1 MTRRPPTMED
11 VAEAAGVSRA
21 LVSLVMRQSP
31 KVSAQRREAVLAAAD
46 RLGYRPN
53 VLARNLA
60 SRRTRTVGFIIDDL
74 HNPYHADVAAGAEE
88 IAAAEGYRILI
99 NTGWRQ
105 ADAEQRAVETMLEF
119 RTDGIILAGPRL
131 DEEHMVSAG
140 RLVPI
145 VAVGRAV
152 ESDGVDTVNNDE
164 IAGARL
170 AVEHLVE
177 LGHREIVHFD
187 GGQGAGAATRRFGY
201 EQAMTAAGL
210 ADQIKVVEGNFT
222 EISGVA
228 AAEEVLRWNHRPTAV
243 FAANDL
249 MAAGALDTFEEA
261 GWLVPD
267 DLSIVGYDNTALAA
281 MQHMSLSTIN
291 QPRHM
296 MGRLAMEALLER
308 LDDTRTEARHEVLTP
323 ELVPRKT
330 SGPAR

>member
-1 MTRRPPTMED
+1 MDD
-11 VAEAAGVSRA
+11 VAAAAGVSRA

-31 KVSAQRREAVLAAAD
+31 KVSSQRRAAVLDAAD

-60 SRRTRTVGFIIDDL
+60 SRRTRTVGFVIDDL
-74 HNPYHADVAAGAEE
+74 HNPYHADIAAGAEE
-88 IAAAEGYRILI
+88 VAADRGYRILI

-131 DEEHMVSAG
+131 DEQHMVAAARS
-140 RLVPI
+140 VPL

-152 ESDGVDTVNNDE
+152 ESTEIDTINNDE

-177 LGHREIVHFD
+177 LGHTQIVHFD

-210 ADQIKVVEGNFT
+210 ADQIRVVDGDFT
-222 EISGVA
+222 EVSGVA
-228 AAEEVLRWNHRPTAV
+228 AAEQVLAWNERPTAI

-261 GWLVPD
+261 GWLIPE

-281 MQHMSLSTIN
+281 MQHMSLSTVN

-296 MGRLAMEALLER
+296 MGKMAMEALLER
-308 LDDTRTEARHEVLTP
+308 LEDGRTEASQEVITP
-323 ELVPRKT
+323 ELVARNT
-330 SGPAR
+330 SGPVR